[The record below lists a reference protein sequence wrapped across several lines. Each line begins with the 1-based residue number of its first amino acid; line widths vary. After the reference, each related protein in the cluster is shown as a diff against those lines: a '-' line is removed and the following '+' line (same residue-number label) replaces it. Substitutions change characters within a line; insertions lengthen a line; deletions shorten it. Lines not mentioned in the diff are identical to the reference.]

1 MSENTTEAVKPAKK
15 RGRYFIVI
23 VAVVSALSGAL
34 LTKVVGYASHYKY
47 YKHWHQTVDKET
59 AQKRAERV
67 AGYIAWKVDAT
78 DEQKKKLVTIS
89 KSLAVDLLP
98 YREKMI
104 ASRMEAR
111 EILIQ
116 DKMDREKLE
125 TFRSEKVSIMDAMS
139 KRVSVAIADASEVL
153 TPEQR
158 KKLGERFLRMRR

>member
-1 MSENTTEAVKPAKK
+1 MSENTSETTKPARK

-34 LTKVVGYASHYKY
+34 LTKVVSYAAHHRFH
-47 YKHWHQTVDKET
+47 KHWHQTVDKET
-59 AQKRAERV
+59 AQRRAEKM
-67 AGYIAWKVDAT
+67 AGYIARKVDAT
-78 DEQKKKLVTIS
+78 AEQKSRLVTIS

-104 ASRMEAR
+104 ASRMQAR
-111 EILIQ
+111 EILLQ

-125 TFRSEKVSIMDAMS
+125 AFRAEKVSIMDAMS

-153 TPEQR
+153 SPEQR